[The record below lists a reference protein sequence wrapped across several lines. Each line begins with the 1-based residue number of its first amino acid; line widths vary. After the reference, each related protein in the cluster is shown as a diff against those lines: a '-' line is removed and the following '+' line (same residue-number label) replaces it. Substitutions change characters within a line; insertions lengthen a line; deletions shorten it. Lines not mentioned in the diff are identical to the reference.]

1 MSAGSFGYGGDSQET
16 DDIDNIK
23 QLPRP
28 PGLAL
33 DHGSLHPFGCHRAVQ
48 QQQIWCHDCQQHQ
61 SVTDMTLSVK
71 SISKYHYHST
81 SHILYSF
88 INDDNYSQLPN
99 RPANCFSSNNLLRDC
114 IGITFGYQAA
124 NGSSY
129 NSKYSDSNFD
139 STLSSSESINKQ
151 HYVKLCAD

>member
-1 MSAGSFGYGGDSQET
+1 MALCIHSIATEQCSSNRYGVMTANS
-16 DDIDNIK
+16 IN
-23 QLPRP
+23 
-28 PGLAL
+28 
-33 DHGSLHPFGCHRAVQ
+33 F
-48 QQQIWCHDCQQHQ
+48 
-61 SVTDMTLSVK
+61 VTDMTLSVK

-81 SHILYSF
+81 SHILYSL

-99 RPANCFSSNNLLRDC
+99 RPANRFSSNNSLRDC

-129 NSKYSDSNFD
+129 NNNKHSGSNFDSD